1 MKKLLIVAALVAIV
15 GLGSTANSQEKKGPV
30 YATFKTSMGDIVIQ
44 LFEDKAPKTVANFI
58 ALATGTKE
66 WTDPNLPA
74 FGCIADLGLNFA
86 PLWDQLAP
94 QRALKLDVRGG

>member
-1 MKKLLIVAALVAIV
+1 LDFSDWPMSRMIRLVKMAPRFSRR
-15 GLGSTANSQEKKGPV
+15 LTN
-30 YATFKTSMGDIVIQ
+30 
-44 LFEDKAPKTVANFI
+44 KA
-58 ALATGTKE
+58 KE
-66 WTDPNLPA
+66 RTHPNLPA